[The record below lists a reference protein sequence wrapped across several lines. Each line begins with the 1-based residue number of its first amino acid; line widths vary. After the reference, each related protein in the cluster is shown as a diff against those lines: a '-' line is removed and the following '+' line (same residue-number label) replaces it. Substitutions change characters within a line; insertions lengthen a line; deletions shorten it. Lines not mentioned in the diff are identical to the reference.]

1 MTPSALPTFLSALIV
16 AGVIAMIALLY
27 WLRPP
32 ARTVVVPS
40 SLIWD
45 RVMLEV
51 RSRPEHL
58 RWWLSLMLA
67 ILIATAITSAMVAS
81 RNVFTGA
88 TDSKFVLVIDNS
100 PTMAARTT
108 DASTRWEHALTRARA
123 LLASQPDGVQIWLTD
138 TRRRIDAPAFQD
150 RQAALAQLAQL
161 RVSYARLAPLALPQ
175 QPADIETAVIT
186 DGVLIGAWPESA
198 RVESVFEPVENA
210 GITGFEVRALPAD
223 PGRHLAYVE
232 IFNAGTIAT
241 RIDLAI
247 SGADGKRVTRELRI
261 AAGAVRREMIDV
273 SSFESGPL
281 RASIAVAGDALDV
294 DDIAYAVLPVRRA
307 QRVAL
312 VSEGNPYL
320 EQALRAQPR
329 VSMTL
334 IDPARF
340 TDDRGFDALVFDRFA
355 PKSRP
360 RVPALLFRPPTE
372 PFVPAAAQWLPQP
385 IREISTVSA
394 TAWDAA
400 HPLLENMTLGDLNID
415 RATLYRVPNGAK
427 QAQSVLAS
435 ASGNVPLI
443 VVQEAGVRWIL
454 FAFGLDQSN
463 FALHSGFPIFLGNAL
478 GWMLGEQVVIVRE
491 LGLIEVPVPGARVLA
506 PDGLPIPSYAFGQ
519 SSVFEIDRPG
529 LFTLITSD
537 QRSRVVANLFD
548 RKVSAVNASRITPA
562 EPRTGNPAGVQWAS
576 GFDAWFTLL
585 LAAALLLLFEWWT
598 WNRRLTV

>member
-1 MTPSALPTFLSALIV
+1 MTPSALPAFLSALFV

-45 RVMLEV
+45 RVMREV
-51 RSRPEHL
+51 HSRPERL

-67 ILIATAITSAMVAS
+67 ILIAAAITSAIDAS
-81 RNVFTGA
+81 RNAFTGA
-88 TDSKFVLVIDNS
+88 TGPKFVLVIDNS

-108 DASTRWEHALTRARA
+108 DASTRWEHALTRAQA
-123 LLASQPDGVQIWLTD
+123 LIASQPDGVQIWLTD
-138 TRRRIDAPAFQD
+138 SRRRIDAPAFQD

-161 RVSYARLAPLALPQ
+161 RVSYGRLAPLALPQ
-175 QPADIETAVIT
+175 QPADIEMAVIT
-186 DGVLIGAWPESA
+186 DGVLISPWPESA

-210 GITGFEVRALPAD
+210 GITGFEVRTMPAD
-223 PGRHLAYVE
+223 PGRHLAFVE

-247 SGADGKRVTRELRI
+247 SGAEGKRVARELRI
-261 AAGAVRREMIDV
+261 AAGAVRSEMIDV
-273 SSFESGPL
+273 SSFNSGPL
-281 RASIAVAGDALDV
+281 RASIAVAGDALEV
-294 DDIAYAVLPVRRA
+294 DDIAYAVLPVRRQ

-312 VSEGNPYL
+312 VTEGNTYL

-340 TDDRGFDALVFDRFA
+340 TDDRGFDALVLDRFA

-360 RVPALLFRPPTE
+360 RVPALLFRPPAE
-372 PFVPAAAQWLPQP
+372 PVPAAAQWLPQP
-385 IREISTVSA
+385 IREVSTVTA

-400 HPLLENMTLGDLNID
+400 HPLLENMTLGDLGVD
-415 RATLYRVPNGAK
+415 RAALYRVPDGAA
-427 QAQSVLAS
+427 QAQSVLATG
-435 ASGNVPLI
+435 SGNVPLI
-443 VVQEAGVRWIL
+443 VVQETGVRWIL

-478 GWMLGEQVVIVRE
+478 GWMLGEPVASARE
-491 LGLIEVPVPGARVLA
+491 LGLIEVPVPGARMLA

-548 RKVSAVNASRITPA
+548 RKVSGVNASRIAPA
-562 EPRTGNPAGVQWAS
+562 QPGAGKPAGVQWVS

>member
-1 MTPSALPTFLSALIV
+1 MTPSALPAFLSALFV

-45 RVMLEV
+45 RVMREV
-51 RSRPEHL
+51 HSRPERL

-67 ILIATAITSAMVAS
+67 ILIATAITSAIVAS
-81 RNVFTGA
+81 RNAFTGA
-88 TDSKFVLVIDNS
+88 TGPKFVLVIDNS

-108 DASTRWEHALTRARA
+108 DGSTRWEHALTRAQA
-123 LLASQPDGVQIWLTD
+123 LIASQPDGVQIWLTD
-138 TRRRIDAPAFQD
+138 SRRRIDAPAFQD

-161 RVSYARLAPLALPQ
+161 RVSYGRLAPLALPQ
-175 QPADIETAVIT
+175 QPADIEMAVIT
-186 DGVLIGAWPESA
+186 DGVLISPWPESA

-210 GITGFEVRALPAD
+210 GITGFEVRTMPAD
-223 PGRHLAYVE
+223 PGRHLAFVE

-247 SGADGKRVTRELRI
+247 SGAEGKRVARELRI
-261 AAGAVRREMIDV
+261 AAGAVRSEMIDV
-273 SSFESGPL
+273 SSFNSGPL
-281 RASIAVAGDALDV
+281 RASIAVAGDALEV
-294 DDIAYAVLPVRRA
+294 DDIAYAVLPVRRQ

-312 VSEGNPYL
+312 VTEGNTYL

-340 TDDRGFDALVFDRFA
+340 TDDRGFDALVLDRFA

-360 RVPALLFRPPTE
+360 RVPALLFRPPAE
-372 PFVPAAAQWLPQP
+372 PVPAAAQWLPQP
-385 IREISTVSA
+385 IREVSTVTA

-400 HPLLENMTLGDLNID
+400 HPLLENMTLGDLGVD
-415 RATLYRVPNGAK
+415 RAALYRVPDGAA
-427 QAQSVLAS
+427 QAQSVLATG
-435 ASGNVPLI
+435 SGNVPLI
-443 VVQEAGVRWIL
+443 VVQETGVRWIL

-478 GWMLGEQVVIVRE
+478 GWMLGEPVASARE
-491 LGLIEVPVPGARVLA
+491 LGLIEVPVPGARMLA

-548 RKVSAVNASRITPA
+548 RKVSGVNASRIAPA
-562 EPRTGNPAGVQWAS
+562 QPGAGKPAGVQWVS

>member
-1 MTPSALPTFLSALIV
+1 MTPSALPAFLSALFV

-45 RVMLEV
+45 RVMREV
-51 RSRPEHL
+51 HSRPERL

-67 ILIATAITSAMVAS
+67 ILIATAITSAIVAS
-81 RNVFTGA
+81 RNAFTGA
-88 TDSKFVLVIDNS
+88 TGPKFVLVIDNS

-123 LLASQPDGVQIWLTD
+123 LIASQPDGVQIWLTD

-150 RQAALAQLAQL
+150 RKAALAQLAQL
-161 RVSYARLAPLALPQ
+161 RVSYGRLAALALPQ
-175 QPADIETAVIT
+175 QSADIETAVIT

-223 PGRHLAYVE
+223 SGRHLAYVE

-241 RIDLAI
+241 RIDLSI

-261 AAGAVRREMIDV
+261 AAGAVRGEMIDV
-273 SSFESGPL
+273 SSFNSGPL

-294 DDIAYAVLPVRRA
+294 DDIAYAVLPVRRQ

-312 VSEGNPYL
+312 VTEGNTYL

-340 TDDRGFDALVFDRFA
+340 TDDRGFDALVLDRFA

-360 RVPALLFRPPTE
+360 RVPALLFRPPAE
-372 PFVPAAAQWLPQP
+372 PVPAAAQWLPQP
-385 IREISTVSA
+385 IREVSTVTA

-400 HPLLENMTLGDLNID
+400 HPLLENMTLGDLGVD
-415 RATLYRVPNGAK
+415 RAALYRVPDGAA
-427 QAQSVLAS
+427 QAQSVLATG
-435 ASGNVPLI
+435 SGNVPLI
-443 VVQEAGVRWIL
+443 VVQETGVRWIL

-478 GWMLGEQVVIVRE
+478 GWMLGEPVASARE
-491 LGLIEVPVPGARVLA
+491 LGLIEVPVPGARMLA

-548 RKVSAVNASRITPA
+548 RKVSGVNASRIAPA
-562 EPRTGNPAGVQWAS
+562 QPGAGKPAGVQWVS

>member
-1 MTPSALPTFLSALIV
+1 MTPSALPVFLSALFV

-45 RVMLEV
+45 RVMREV
-51 RSRPEHL
+51 HPRPERL

-67 ILIATAITSAMVAS
+67 ILIATAITSAIVAS
-81 RNVFTGA
+81 RNAVTGA
-88 TDSKFVLVIDNS
+88 TGPKFVLVIDNS

-108 DASTRWEHALTRARA
+108 DGSTRWEHALTRARA
-123 LLASQPDGVQIWLTD
+123 LIASQPDGVQIWLTD

-161 RVSYARLAPLALPQ
+161 RVSYGRLAPLALPQ
-175 QPADIETAVIT
+175 QPADIEMAVIT
-186 DGVLIGAWPESA
+186 DGVLISPWPESA

-210 GITGFEVRALPAD
+210 GITGFEVRAMPAD
-223 PGRHLAYVE
+223 PGRHLAFVE

-247 SGADGKRVTRELRI
+247 SGAEGKRFARELRI
-261 AAGAVRREMIDV
+261 AAGAVLSEMIDV
-273 SSFESGPL
+273 SSFNSGPL
-281 RASIAVAGDALDV
+281 RASIAVAGDALEV
-294 DDIAYAVLPVRRA
+294 DDIAYAVLPVRRQ

-312 VSEGNPYL
+312 VTEGNTYL

-340 TDDRGFDALVFDRFA
+340 TDDRGFDALVFDRYA

-360 RVPALLFRPPTE
+360 RVPALLFRPPAE
-372 PFVPAAAQWLPQP
+372 PVPAAAQWLPQP
-385 IREISTVSA
+385 IREVSTVSA

-400 HPLLENMTLGDLNID
+400 HPLLENMTLGDLGVD
-415 RATLYRVPNGAK
+415 RAALYRVPDGAT
-427 QAQSVLAS
+427 QAQSVLATG
-435 ASGNVPLI
+435 SGNVPLI

-463 FALHSGFPIFLGNAL
+463 FALHSGFPIFIGNAL
-478 GWMLGEQVVIVRE
+478 GWMLGEPVAIVRE

-506 PDGLPIPSYAFGQ
+506 PDGLPIPSYVFGQ

-562 EPRTGNPAGVQWAS
+562 ESRTGNPAGVQWVS

>member
-1 MTPSALPTFLSALIV
+1 MTPSALPAFLSALIV

-45 RVMLEV
+45 RVMREV
-51 RSRPEHL
+51 RSRPERL

-67 ILIATAITSAMVAS
+67 ILIATAITSAIVAS
-81 RNVFTGA
+81 RNAFTGA
-88 TDSKFVLVIDNS
+88 TGPKFVLVIDNS

-108 DASTRWEHALTRARA
+108 DGSTRWEHALTRARA
-123 LLASQPDGVQIWLTD
+123 LIASQPDGVQIWLTD

-161 RVSYARLAPLALPQ
+161 RVSYGRLAPLALPQ
-175 QPADIETAVIT
+175 QPADIEMAVIT
-186 DGVLIGAWPESA
+186 DGVLISPWPESA

-223 PGRHLAYVE
+223 PGRHLAFVE

-247 SGADGKRVTRELRI
+247 SGAEGKRVARELRI
-261 AAGAVRREMIDV
+261 AAGAVRSEMIDV
-273 SSFESGPL
+273 SSFNSGPL
-281 RASIAVAGDALDV
+281 RASIAVAGDALEV
-294 DDIAYAVLPVRRA
+294 DDIAYAVLPVRRQ

-312 VSEGNPYL
+312 VTEGNTYL

-329 VSMTL
+329 VSMTM

-355 PKSRP
+355 PESRP
-360 RVPALLFRPPTE
+360 RVPALLFRPPAE
-372 PFVPAAAQWLPQP
+372 PVPAAAQWLPQP
-385 IREISTVSA
+385 IREVLTVSA

-400 HPLLENMTLGDLNID
+400 HPLLENMTLGDLGVD
-415 RATLYRVPNGAK
+415 RAALYRVPDGAT
-427 QAQSVLAS
+427 QAQSVLATG
-435 ASGNVPLI
+435 SGNVPLI
-443 VVQEAGVRWIL
+443 VVQETGVRWIL

-478 GWMLGEQVVIVRE
+478 GWMLDEPVASARG
-491 LGLIEVPVPGARVLA
+491 LGLIEVPVPGARMLA
-506 PDGLPIPSYAFGQ
+506 PDGLPISSYAFGQ

-548 RKVSAVNASRITPA
+548 RKVSGVNASRIAPA
-562 EPRTGNPAGVQWAS
+562 QPGAGKPAGVQWVS

>member
-1 MTPSALPTFLSALIV
+1 MASALPTFLSALIV
-16 AGVIAMIALLY
+16 AGVIAIIALLY

-51 RSRPEHL
+51 QSRPERL
-58 RWWLSLMLA
+58 RWWLSLVLA
-67 ILIATAITSAMVAS
+67 IMIAIAIASAIVAS
-81 RNVFTGA
+81 RDAYTGA
-88 TDSKFVLVIDNS
+88 TEPKFVLIIDNS
-100 PTMAARTT
+100 PTMAARTADGT
-108 DASTRWEHALTRARA
+108 TRWEHALTRARA
-123 LLASQPDGVQIWLTD
+123 LIAAQPDGAQIWLTD
-138 TRRRIDAPAFQD
+138 TLRRIDEPAFQD

-161 RVSYARLAPLALPQ
+161 RVSYGRLPALALPQ
-175 QPADIETAVIT
+175 QPAGIETAVIT

-198 RVESVFEPVENA
+198 RLESVFEPVENA
-210 GITGFEVRALPAD
+210 GITGFEVRALPAE

-232 IFNAGTIAT
+232 LFNAGNIETL
-241 RIDLAI
+241 IDLAI
-247 SGADGKRVTRELRI
+247 SGADGKRVTRELRV

-273 SSFESGPL
+273 SNFDSGPL
-281 RASIAVAGDALDV
+281 RASIAVAGDALTI
-294 DDIAYAVLPVRRA
+294 DDIAYAVLPVSRQ

-320 EQALRAQPR
+320 EQALRVQPR

-334 IDPARF
+334 IAPARF
-340 TDDRGFDALVFDRFA
+340 IDDRGFDALVFDRFA

-360 RVPALLFRPPTE
+360 RVPALLFRPPAA
-372 PFVPAAAQWLPQP
+372 PFLPAAAQWLPEP
-385 IREISTVSA
+385 IREISAVSA
-394 TAWDAA
+394 TAWDAT
-400 HPLLENMTLGDLNID
+400 HPLLENMTLGDLSVD
-415 RATLYRVPNGAK
+415 RATLYRLQNRAR

-435 ASGNVPLI
+435 GPGNVPLI

-478 GWMLGEQVVIVRE
+478 GWMLGEQVASARG

-537 QRSRVVANLFD
+537 HRSRVVANLFD
-548 RKVSAVNASRITPA
+548 RKVTGVNASRITPA
-562 EPRTGNPAGVQWAS
+562 QPGAGNSAGVHWAS